1 MINATSLK
9 NLSIVTAGAAIIAL
23 GAAGNAQA
31 QTVID
36 TTPSWN
42 GTDSITPFGEFN
54 TATYGQ
60 TFTVG
65 SDNVLNDFTFFL
77 NDFDG
82 QPDVVDFAA
91 YVAEWDG
98 FKATGPILY
107 QSAPQ
112 STTNAPGFEQFTF
125 NTGGISLT
133 SGKQYVAFLSASNFF
148 DGTSGLAG
156 LGAITGSQDVYSGG
170 DFVFY
175 NNGSDFSLL
184 TQNTWDG
191 GVGNGF
197 GESAFKISLSPATAS
212 VPEPTTM
219 LGILAFGAFGI
230 SSLNKRKQQ
239 KIRVKA

>member
-1 MINATSLK
+1 MAT
-9 NLSIVTAGAAIIAL
+9 VGAVMIAL
-23 GAAGNAQA
+23 GVAGTAQA
-31 QTVID
+31 QTIID

-42 GTDSITPFGEFN
+42 GTDSIIPFGENN

-65 SDNVLNDFTFFL
+65 SDNVLNDFTFWL

-82 QPDVVDFAA
+82 QSDVVDFAA
-91 YVAEWDG
+91 YVTEWDG
-98 FKATGPILY
+98 FKATGSILY
-107 QSAPQ
+107 QSGPQ

-125 NTGGISLT
+125 NTGGIGLT

-148 DGTSGLAG
+148 DGIPGTAE
-156 LGAITGSQDVYSGG
+156 LGATGFQDVYSGG

-184 TQNTWDG
+184 TQNTWDYTG
-191 GVGNGF
+191 AGGF
-197 GESAFKISLSPATAS
+197 GDSAFKASFSQAIAS

-219 LGILAFGAFGI
+219 LGILAFGAFGLG
-230 SSLNKRKQQ
+230 SLHKRKQQ
-239 KIRVKA
+239 KTTVKA

>member
-1 MINATSLK
+1 MTNASGLK
-9 NLSIVTAGAAIIAL
+9 RLSIATTGAAMIAL
-23 GAAGNAQA
+23 GVAGTAQA
-31 QTVID
+31 QTIID
-36 TTPSWN
+36 TTPSWD
-42 GTDSITPFGEFN
+42 GIDFVQPFGEDN

-98 FKATGPILY
+98 LKATGSILY

-112 STTNAPGFEQFTF
+112 STTNAAGFEQFTF

-148 DGTSGLAG
+148 DGTTGLAG
-156 LGAITGSQDVYSGG
+156 LGFTDFQDVYSGG
-170 DFVFY
+170 NFVFY

-184 TQNTWDG
+184 TKNTWDD
-191 GVGNGF
+191 VGTGGF
-197 GESAFKISLSPATAS
+197 GDSAFKVSFSQASAS

-230 SSLNKRKQQ
+230 SSLNKRKQS
-239 KIRVKA
+239 KTTVKA

>member
-1 MINATSLK
+1 M
-9 NLSIVTAGAAIIAL
+9 VTAGAALIAL
-23 GAAGNAQA
+23 GVAGTAQA

-42 GTDSITPFGEFN
+42 GTDFFRPFGEEN

-125 NTGGISLT
+125 DTGGISLT

-148 DGTSGLAG
+148 DGTTGLAG
-156 LGAITGSQDVYSGG
+156 LGATGLQSVYSGG

-184 TQNTWDG
+184 TQNTWDDIG
-191 GVGNGF
+191 SGSYGD
-197 GESAFKISLSPATAS
+197 SAFKVSFSQATAS

-219 LGILAFGAFGI
+219 LGILAFGVFGI
-230 SSLNKRKQQ
+230 SSFNKRKQQ
-239 KIRVKA
+239 KITIKA